1 MKKVKVLDLV
11 NINRVFDGVMLQG
24 APMEDVKAIMRFR
37 REAKPTIDAWT
48 ATVKD
53 ALEKLKDEAVTEA
66 AAANK
71 QLNEALAD
79 EAAREV
85 EITPFVISADGE
97 DVILSQSKIAVG
109 DLATIQ
115 AVLRPEEEKE

>member
-1 MKKVKVLDLV
+1 MKKIKVLDLV

-37 REAKPTIDAWT
+37 REAKPIIDGWNATI
-48 ATVKD
+48 KD
-53 ALEKLKDEAVTEA
+53 AVEKLKDEAVTEA
-66 AAANK
+66 EANK
-71 QLNEALAD
+71 RLNEALAD
-79 EAAREV
+79 EATREV

-109 DLATIQ
+109 DLATVQ
-115 AVLRPEEEKE
+115 SVLKPEDKKE